1 MKKLFE
7 SFLTFFFPDTC
18 IVCRKPTLKAD
29 YVCKKCERKIDYISP
44 VFKCRTCL
52 FPVPPG
58 HISQCGICLKENPC
72 YSRLISCVKYKGAV
86 KGSLLMYK
94 FHERSDLHIGFSK
107 LACKVLERSD
117 VFFDAVV
124 CVPISDKTLKE
135 RGYNQS
141 ALIAKEIA
149 EYFDVPFY
157 SDLITKVKE
166 TKKQSELKL
175 KERAKNVKGA
185 FGVNSPD
192 RINGLRV
199 LLVDDIFTTGATMRE
214 AAKTISPYTDDIVAF
229 TVARGFLE
237 DFE

>member
-1 MKKLFE
+1 MKKLLDII
-7 SFLTFFFPDTC
+7 LTFIFPNTC
-18 IVCRKPTLKAD
+18 IVCRKPTRKTD
-29 YVCKKCERKIDYISP
+29 YVCKKCEHKIDYISP

-52 FPVPPG
+52 FPIPPG
-58 HISQCGICLKENPC
+58 NNSQCGICLKEKPH
-72 YSRLISCVKYKGAV
+72 YSRLVSCVKYKGAV
-86 KGSLLMYK
+86 KGSLQAYK
-94 FHERSDLHIGFSK
+94 FNERPDLHIGFSK
-107 LACKVLERSD
+107 LACKTLERSD

-124 CVPISDKTLKE
+124 CVPISKKTINE

-141 ALIAKEIA
+141 ALIAKKIA

-157 SDLITKVKE
+157 DDLLIKVKE

-185 FGVNSPD
+185 FGINNSEK
-192 RINGLRV
+192 IKGLCV

-214 AAKTISPYTDDIVAF
+214 AAKTISDFADDIVAF
-229 TVARGFLE
+229 TVARGYLE

>member
-1 MKKLFE
+1 MKRLLDI
-7 SFLTFFFPDTC
+7 FLTFIFPDTC
-18 IVCRKPTLKAD
+18 IVCRKSMRKTNF
-29 YVCKKCERKIDYISP
+29 VCRKCEHKIDYISP
-44 VFKCRTCL
+44 LFKCRTCL

-58 HISQCGICLKENPC
+58 SASQCGICLREKPH
-72 YSRLISCVKYKGAV
+72 YSRLISCVKYKGAI
-86 KGSLLMYK
+86 KNSLQLYK

-107 LACKVLERSD
+107 LACNILERSD

-124 CVPISDKTLKE
+124 CVPISKKTMKE

-141 ALIAKEIA
+141 ALIAKKIA

-157 SDLITKVKE
+157 EDLIVKVKE
-166 TKKQSELKL
+166 TKRQSELKL

-185 FGVNSPD
+185 FGTNTPERIKNS
-192 RINGLRV
+192 NV

-214 AAKTISPYTDDIVAF
+214 AAKTISDYTDDIIAF
-229 TVARGFLE
+229 TIARGFLE